1 MYGFLQKVNK
11 RHGLHLSSYEEL
23 HRWSCENINEFW
35 QDVWEFVGVRA
46 QGQAIR
52 VSQSR
57 TEALF
62 LNELTP
68 L

>member
-1 MYGFLQKVNK
+1 MYEFLQKVNK
-11 RHGLHLSSYEEL
+11 SHGLQLCSYEEL

-35 QDVWEFVGVRA
+35 QDVWGFVGVRA

-52 VSQSR
+52 VSQSH

-62 LNELTP
+62 LNKLTP